1 MWART
6 EPTVDLSKQLTTWLL
21 PFIFTLPNQT
31 QYVAKAGNKAYG
43 LSSNFPNTVGNGYG
57 PTFGSTELALKRKYR
72 YKRCPFRVITLY
84 IFLLPTHFLQ
94 TIFFYIFYSTIF
106 PVSDYFF
113 LLKISD
119 WSKEYKPESKILM
132 DIPSALN
139 FFHKDPKF
147 TLSMI
152 TSKVEKLANGWNSVF
167 YKTDKEVCTNKHR
180 FLTKNPY
187 NVFQKVNYCFKIY
200 LFVISDYA
208 HPVTLF

>member
-1 MWART
+1 MGARQVWART

-94 TIFFYIFYSTIF
+94 TIFFL
-106 PVSDYFF
+106 YF
-113 LLKISD
+113 L
-119 WSKEYKPESKILM
+119 
-132 DIPSALN
+132 
-139 FFHKDPKF
+139 
-147 TLSMI
+147 
-152 TSKVEKLANGWNSVF
+152 
-167 YKTDKEVCTNKHR
+167 
-180 FLTKNPY
+180 
-187 NVFQKVNYCFKIY
+187 
-200 LFVISDYA
+200 
-208 HPVTLF
+208 